1 MIDKKIIIEL
11 ESAEA
16 EIQRIDASLSS
27 KDIDSKDIRDL
38 SKKRNEISGVVELY
52 KEYKNILKSISENE
66 ELLNEPDFKE
76 LANEEISLS
85 LIHI

>member
-27 KDIDSKDIRDL
+27 GDIDSKDIRDL

-52 KEYKNILKSISENE
+52 KEYKRSEE
-66 ELLNEPDFKE
+66 RRVGKE
-76 LANEEISLS
+76 CER
-85 LIHI
+85 

>member
-38 SKKRNEISGVVELY
+38 SKKRNEISGVV
-52 KEYKNILKSISENE
+52 
-66 ELLNEPDFKE
+66 
-76 LANEEISLS
+76 
-85 LIHI
+85 

>member
-27 KDIDSKDIRDL
+27 GDIDSKDIGIYP
-38 SKKRNEISGVVELY
+38 KK
-52 KEYKNILKSISENE
+52 K
-66 ELLNEPDFKE
+66 
-76 LANEEISLS
+76 
-85 LIHI
+85 